1 MNSSL
6 KFEQRDAIMS
16 VMDWLT
22 ILGALVSG
30 AVAGGLAIGVMK
42 GQVNSQ
48 NRQIDDIKSRALD
61 AHRRID
67 TIMNGKRSHHPD

>member
-1 MNSSL
+1 
-6 KFEQRDAIMS
+6 MS